1 MFMSSKTGNIL
12 IIDDNL
18 DILSS
23 LTQLLKYDFNSIKTL
38 ANPNLIPETIQQHE
52 FDVILLDMNF
62 SAGINTGNEG
72 IFWLREILKIDP
84 GSVIILITAYADISL
99 TVSAIK
105 EGGFDFIVKPWDPQK
120 LITSLKAGV
129 KYRKTLREVRNLKS
143 KQKSLSENLNQ
154 QHDPIIGNS
163 TEILELH
170 RTIAK
175 IAPTNANVF
184 LYGENGTG
192 KELIAREIHRKS
204 NRSNAAFIS
213 IDMGTISESLFESE
227 LFGHTKGSFTDAKE
241 DKMGRIE
248 IASGGTLFLDE
259 ITNLSL
265 PLQAKLLTVLQ
276 NREVIKVG
284 SSTPIPIDI
293 RLICATNMNINDL
306 ISENLFRED
315 LYYRLN
321 TIELYIP
328 PLRERVS
335 DLHSLTDY
343 FIKKFEKKYN
353 KGPFKISQDAIS
365 ALENHHWPGNIRE
378 LKHSIERTII
388 LSESNIIRQEDIFQS
403 QLSNRKAKTLNN
415 IQSLAEIEKETIN
428 RALKISEGNL
438 SKASKMLKISRT
450 TLYSKMEKHGL

>member
-1 MFMSSKTGNIL
+1 MSSKTGNIL

-38 ANPNLIPETIQQHE
+38 ANPNLILETIQQQT

-99 TVSAIK
+99 TVTAIK

-129 KYRKTLREVRNLKS
+129 KYKKTLREVKNLKS
-143 KQKSLSENLNQ
+143 KQKSISENLNQ

-163 TEILELH
+163 TKILELH

-306 ISENLFRED
+306 ITGNLFRED

-321 TIELYIP
+321 TIELNIP

-438 SKASKMLKISRT
+438 SQASKILKISRT

>member
-1 MFMSSKTGNIL
+1 MSSKTGNIL

>member
-1 MFMSSKTGNIL
+1 
-12 IIDDNL
+12 
-18 DILSS
+18 
-23 LTQLLKYDFNSIKTL
+23 
-38 ANPNLIPETIQQHE
+38 
-52 FDVILLDMNF
+52 
-62 SAGINTGNEG
+62 
-72 IFWLREILKIDP
+72 
-84 GSVIILITAYADISL
+84 
-99 TVSAIK
+99 
-105 EGGFDFIVKPWDPQK
+105 
-120 LITSLKAGV
+120 
-129 KYRKTLREVRNLKS
+129 
-143 KQKSLSENLNQ
+143 
-154 QHDPIIGNS
+154 
-163 TEILELH
+163 
-170 RTIAK
+170 
-175 IAPTNANVF
+175 
-184 LYGENGTG
+184 
-192 KELIAREIHRKS
+192 
-204 NRSNAAFIS
+204 
-213 IDMGTISESLFESE
+213 
-227 LFGHTKGSFTDAKE
+227 
-241 DKMGRIE
+241 
-248 IASGGTLFLDE
+248 
-259 ITNLSL
+259 
-265 PLQAKLLTVLQ
+265 
-276 NREVIKVG
+276 
-284 SSTPIPIDI
+284 
-293 RLICATNMNINDL
+293 LICATNMNINDL